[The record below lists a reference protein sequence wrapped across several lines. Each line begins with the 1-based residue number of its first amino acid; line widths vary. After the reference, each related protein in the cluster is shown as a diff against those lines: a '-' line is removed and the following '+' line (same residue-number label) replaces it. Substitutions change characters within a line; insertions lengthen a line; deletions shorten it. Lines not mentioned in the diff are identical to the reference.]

1 MSFPLKNPLLN
12 EETEQ
17 VEVLGI
23 DGTSTTL
30 QVTTTTT
37 VDDLKQMV
45 SKATGVLSSRQHLYA
60 GDTELS
66 SGKATLKA
74 CGVTCNCHPRFS
86 ACVQRGCESA
96 CVHLVVSDANII
108 GLITEALKKLAATD
122 HKNARPLLKI
132 LLLGGGGVGKTSLF
146 EQYVD
151 HTFRKEYRA
160 TIGADF
166 KCKTVRLDALKLPDG
181 TDLVSLV
188 PEVQDRQVEIQ
199 IWDTAGEE
207 RYSSLGAAFY
217 RGTDVCMLCY
227 DVTDA
232 TTFKKLA
239 IRRDAYLDATVR
251 AGSASERLNSP
262 TDSETRR
269 YEYQQHSSQRDGGV
283 DTDASLCLCGTKLDL
298 KSQCG
303 DSLPD
308 QVENALRVLGAKAVD
323 LSGVEQWCETIGLDP
338 QLQHVQ
344 LSTKNYE
351 DTERAFGMAVALGLC
366 NWAKDS
372 SQVGSSRVL
381 LPPLAAPEVIGGVR
395 GDGDGGDGGL
405 FCNAVRSVAMCVCC
419 IPASGWPPRWW

>member
-66 SGKATLKA
+66 SGKATLKDS
-74 CGVTCNCHPRFS
+74 GVTCTAS
-86 ACVQRGCESA
+86 QGESA
-96 CVHLVVSDANII
+96 CVHLVVSDASIT

-166 KCKTVRLDALKLPDG
+166 KCKTVRLNALKLPDG

-251 AGSASERLNSP
+251 TGSASERLNS
-262 TDSETRR
+262 ETRR
-269 YEYQQHSSQRDGGV
+269 FEYHDEPGKTSDGGV

-344 LSTKNYE
+344 LSTKNHE